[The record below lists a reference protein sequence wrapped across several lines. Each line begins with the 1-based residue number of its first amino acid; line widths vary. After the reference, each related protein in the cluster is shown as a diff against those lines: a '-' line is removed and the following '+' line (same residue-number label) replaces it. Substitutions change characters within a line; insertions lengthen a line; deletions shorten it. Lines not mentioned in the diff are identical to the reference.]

1 MKFRDIEKLLA
12 DQGFELLRKQGS
24 HRQFQG
30 FVDGVR
36 RIVTLAYHSRN
47 DDVLPKTLGSI
58 IRQSGLPK
66 RLFK

>member
-1 MKFRDIEKLLA
+1 MKFRDVEKILLG
-12 DQGFELLRKQGS
+12 QGFAVIRQRGS
-24 HRQFQG
+24 HRVLQG
-30 FVDGVR
+30 FINGQQ
-36 RIVTLAYHSRN
+36 RIVTLAYHARN